1 MELVFATNNE
11 HKIIEVQKLMPSSIK
26 IVSLKDIN
34 CFDEIEETATTL
46 LGNAK
51 LKADYISN
59 KYKVNCFADDTG
71 LEVEALSGAPGV
83 FSARY
88 AGVSCIAEDNVK
100 KLLEELIGKTN
111 RNAQFRTVIALNLNN
126 EQFIFDG
133 ICKGEI
139 LKQKKGDNGFGYD
152 PIFKPVGFKE
162 SFAQMSLQTKSKIS
176 HRGKAMAQ
184 LVAFLNIQ
192 KFN

>member
-11 HKIIEVQKLMPSSIK
+11 HKLIEVQKLLPFSIK
-26 IVSLKDIN
+26 IVSLKDID

-59 KYKVNCFADDTG
+59 KFNINCFADDTG
-71 LEVEALSGAPGV
+71 LEVDALNGAPGV
-83 FSARY
+83 YSARY
-88 AGVSCIAEDNVK
+88 AGESCVAEDNVK
-100 KLLEELIGKTN
+100 KLLGELNGKTN

-162 SFAQMSLQTKSKIS
+162 SFAQMSLQTKSRIS

-184 LVAFLNIQ
+184 LVTFLNTQ